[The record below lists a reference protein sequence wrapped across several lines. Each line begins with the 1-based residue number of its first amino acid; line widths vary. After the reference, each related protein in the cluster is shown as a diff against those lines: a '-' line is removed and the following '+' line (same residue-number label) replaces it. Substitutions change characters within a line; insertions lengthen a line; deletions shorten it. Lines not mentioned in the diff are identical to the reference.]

1 MSVFT
6 WLEAYKIGDE
16 DIDRQHEYLFSL
28 ANEIVDPFNDA
39 QKTHHNVLALFHYVK
54 EHFAAEEALMK
65 QYNYAGYAEHVEE
78 HKVLTQK
85 LQEISNRIVIG
96 KIGPDHVMQFMRAWL
111 LEHIL
116 GKDILLGEFLR
127 QRKNRELDRV

>member
-6 WLEAYKIGDE
+6 WLNAYKIGDE
-16 DIDRQHEYLFSL
+16 AIDSQHEYLFDL

-39 QKTHHNVLALFHYVK
+39 QKTHHNVLALFHYVR
-54 EHFAAEEALMK
+54 EHFAMEEALMK
-65 QYNYAGYAEHVEE
+65 EFNYPAYAEHVKE
-78 HKVLTQK
+78 HQVLTQK
-85 LQEISNRIVIG
+85 LQEIGNSIVIG

-111 LEHIL
+111 LQHIL

-127 QRKNRELDRV
+127 QQKSREVEAA